1 MVGISRAYFGVLTL
15 IRNVKNGSNMVA
27 RKGEAPLPKVN
38 PRTGRT
44 RLIAANWKMNLNHLE
59 AIQVVQKLHF
69 KLRTSDYEYCEI
81 SIHPPFVD
89 IRSLQLLIDSDR
101 MNFSLGAQNCYF
113 EAKGAFTG
121 EVSTQMLSK
130 LGVRNVIVGH
140 SERRSIF
147 QEDDGLIAK
156 KVKAVFDSQMIP
168 ILCVGET
175 ADERSGGLSA
185 DVLSR
190 QVSTAI
196 KAVTPEV
203 LSNLVIA
210 YEPVWA
216 IGSGTPASVK
226 DASDG
231 ADLIRG
237 TIESIKSK
245 EVAQAVRILYGG
257 SVTSANSRDFLE
269 SPSLDGLLVG
279 GASLDPDD
287 FAALIE
293 A

>member
-1 MVGISRAYFGVLTL
+1 
-15 IRNVKNGSNMVA
+15 MVA

>member
-1 MVGISRAYFGVLTL
+1 MVT
-15 IRNVKNGSNMVA
+15 K
-27 RKGEAPLPKVN
+27 KGEALLPKVN
-38 PRTGRT
+38 ARTGRT

-69 KLRTSDYEYCEI
+69 KLRASDYEYCEI

-89 IRSLQLLIDSDR
+89 LRSLQLLIDSDR

-121 EVSTQMLSK
+121 EVSAQMLAK

-147 QEDDGLIAK
+147 KEDDELIAK

-175 ADERSGGLSA
+175 ADERGNGQSA
-185 DVLSR
+185 EVLSR
-190 QVSTAI
+190 QVSAAI
-196 KAVTPEV
+196 RSVSPDV
-203 LSNLVIA
+203 LGNLVVA

-216 IGSGTPASVK
+216 IGSGTPASVQ
-226 DASDG
+226 DASEGGDI
-231 ADLIRG
+231 IRG
-237 TIESIKSK
+237 VIESIKSK
-245 EVAQAVRILYGG
+245 EVSQAVRILYGG

-269 SPSLDGLLVG
+269 SSSLDGLLVG